1 MKIVNSCTKKAF
13 TRIPTRFDDIQQEII
28 AERMRSSVK
37 EYKKYVPQ
45 IDKEEGSFILGDVIG
60 QKLNKI
66 I

>member
-13 TRIPTRFDDIQQEII
+13 TRIQTRFDDIQQEII

-45 IDKEEGSFILGDVIG
+45 IDKETSSFMLGDVIG